1 MQEVSRGWRSLKAI
15 EWGTVQEVSRG
26 WRSLKAIEG
35 GTCSAGG
42 KQRLEVIEGH

>member
-1 MQEVSRGWRSLKAI
+1 M
-15 EWGTVQEVSRG
+15 QEVSRG

-35 GTCSAGG
+35 GGGGGGGGGGNSAGG

>member
-1 MQEVSRGWRSLKAI
+1 M
-15 EWGTVQEVSRG
+15 QEVSRG

-35 GTCSAGG
+35 GTVLEVSRGWRSLKAIEGGNSAGG